1 MVGIGATNM
10 QTFANTRNVIIS
22 AVHNVNRTLKTLLQQ
37 FRLRPVRAVTCL
49 LLLPPVF
56 FIFSAFF
63 LSLFTIR
70 IQKHDFSWILHDRND
85 QFFAECENREKQLG
99 FWPLPEKVPQNV
111 RKTALA
117 AEDRRFDSHSG
128 VDIRSAIRAIV
139 TNYFKKSGYSGAS
152 TIAMQ
157 VSRLQRGRE
166 SNWFTKVEDSFTALW
181 ITLFFGKEKVLRQ
194 YLTIAPYGNRTFGI
208 GCAARKYFQ
217 KPIEDLS
224 LAQSAL
230 MIAIP
235 RAPAR
240 MNLYRYTGFKHTMQR
255 ARFILKRCYN
265 YGWITKLEYMDA
277 LIELD
282 YIKMP
287 EKQYR
292 DLPNIHAIL
301 NYEKSFYAGVTAPL
315 FPLRKV
321 SIDLDIQRIAFE
333 EMGTQLEKLASCDIG
348 NSAVMVVDRTTAQVL
363 AYIGSDNYY
372 NQSTGGAIDCGTIHR
387 STGSLLKPF
396 IYALGMEQCG
406 FTAATILTDMNFDFG
421 RNKKSFIPENCDHE
435 YLGPV
440 LYKTALANSR
450 NIPAVHLLKSIG
462 VNSMYGR
469 LIDCNLT
476 LDDGL
481 ADYYGL
487 GLSIGG
493 LYCSLQSLCRAY
505 LSFGNDG
512 AIRNL
517 SWFCDD
523 TSGSWKRVI
532 PPDIASM
539 IQLFLSDPQARLPTF
554 PRGGNL
560 EYPFS
565 VAVKTGTSEGYRDA
579 WCVAWSDTYLVGA
592 WMGNVDNH
600 PMKNISGYTG
610 AAPLVKRVLERLH
623 PDRITGIEKNVF
635 SPPKDYIPQKICI
648 LSGKKADMNTPYTS
662 TEYFKPGTEPV
673 EYSDVVQVIAIDKRN
688 KLLAVPGCT
697 DHIEYQSFIALPIE
711 FEDWAKVQGLP
722 VPPRRY
728 SPLCGSESTI
738 DSFDIRITWPRS
750 GSRFFKD
757 PEMPDAKNYL
767 PLTCRVTPDAKN
779 VLWIVN
785 GKEQSVLSASDVF
798 KWPIEKGTYEFKANV
813 PGTPFFS
820 KPVIIEIF

>member
-1 MVGIGATNM
+1 
-10 QTFANTRNVIIS
+10 
-22 AVHNVNRTLKTLLQQ
+22 
-37 FRLRPVRAVTCL
+37 
-49 LLLPPVF
+49 
-56 FIFSAFF
+56 
-63 LSLFTIR
+63 LSLFKIS

-85 QFFAECENREKQLG
+85 RFFAECENREKQLG

-111 RKTALA
+111 RKAALA

-128 VDIRSAIRAIV
+128 VDIRSMARAIV
-139 TNYFKKSGYSGAS
+139 TNYVKKNGYSGAS

-157 VSRLQRGRE
+157 VARLQRGGK
-166 SNWFTKVEDSFTALW
+166 STWFTKIEDSFTALW
-181 ITLFFGKEKVLRQ
+181 VTLFFGKEKVLKQ

-217 KPIEDLS
+217 KPVEDLS

-240 MNLYRYTGFKHTMQR
+240 MNLYRYSGFKNAMQR
-255 ARFILKRCYN
+255 ARFILQRCYT
-265 YGWITKLEYMDA
+265 YQWITKSEYSDA
-277 LIELD
+277 LTELN
-282 YIKMP
+282 YIKIP
-287 EKQYR
+287 EKLYR

-301 NYEKSFYAGVTAPL
+301 NYEKSFYAGKTASL

-321 SIDLDIQRIAFE
+321 SVDLDIQRMVFE
-333 EMGTQLEKLASCDIG
+333 EVCAQLEKLTTCDIG
-348 NSAVMVVDRTTAQVL
+348 NAAVMVVDRTTAQVL
-363 AYIGSDNYY
+363 AYIGSDDYY
-372 NQSTGGAIDCGTIHR
+372 NQTTSGAIDCGAMPR

-396 IYALGMEQCG
+396 IYGFGMESCG

-421 RNKKSFIPENCDHE
+421 SNHKSFIPENSDHE

-450 NIPAVHLLKSIG
+450 NIPAVHVLKAIG
-462 VNSMYGR
+462 VSAMYRR
-469 LIDCNLT
+469 LIDLGLT
-476 LDDGL
+476 TDDGL

-493 LYCSLQSLCRAY
+493 LYCSLQSMCRAY
-505 LSFGNDG
+505 LSLCNKG

-517 SWFCDD
+517 SWFSDD
-523 TSGSWKRVI
+523 TSGTWEKVM

-565 VAVKTGTSEGYRDA
+565 AAVKTGTSEGYRDA

-592 WMGNVDNH
+592 WMGNTDNH

-610 AAPLVKRVLERLH
+610 AAPLVKRILERLH
-623 PDRITGIEKNVF
+623 PDRITGIEKNGF
-635 SPPKDYIPQKICI
+635 CPPKDYIPEKICV
-648 LSGKKADMNTPYTS
+648 LTGKRADMNTPYTS

-673 EYSDVVQVIAIDKRN
+673 EYSDVVRVVAIDKRN

-697 DHIEYQSFIALPIE
+697 DHIEYQSFISLPIE
-711 FEDWAKVQGLP
+711 FEEWAKTQGLP

-728 SPLCGSESTI
+728 SPLCGSESI
-738 DSFDIRITWPRS
+738 VDSFDIRITWPRS

-757 PEMPDAKNYL
+757 PEMPASKNFL
-767 PLTCRVTPDAKN
+767 PLTCRVTPDSKN

-785 GKEQSVLSASDVF
+785 GKEQSVIPSSDIF
-798 KWPIEKGTYEFKANV
+798 KWPIEKGIFEFKANV

-820 KPVIIEIF
+820 PPVVVEIF